1 MSSLW
6 ELMASEFIKK
16 AYVVW
21 WSEPAIEP
29 PGRCL
34 FLCVR
39 VSVCVCGMFT
49 GRKLIVERIRGQ
61 FAISQAAL
69 LKRTHHVSSI
79 SGSPNCSTRDFC
91 WLLCVCYETISV
103 FFWNCTRDFCE
114 PISIMFHLS
123 SSELS
128 SFCLC
133 SKSLKSWHSLRKN
146 PERSGI
152 NN

>member
-1 MSSLW
+1 MNLLRKLIECGEVSLPLSHQ
-6 ELMASEFIKK
+6 EG
-16 AYVVW
+16 V
-21 WSEPAIEP
+21 
-29 PGRCL
+29 C
-34 FLCVR
+34 
-39 VSVCVCGMFT
+39 VCVCGIFT

-79 SGSPNCSTRDFC
+79 SGSPNCSTHDFC
-91 WLLCVCYETISV
+91 WLLCLCVMKQFLFCAE
-103 FFWNCTRDFCE
+103 FLFRNCTRDFCE

-133 SKSLKSWHSLRKN
+133 SKSLKS
-146 PERSGI
+146 
-152 NN
+152 